1 MYLLGNAWELH
12 IWFLFSVNDLNY
24 YFSFLIF
31 GCSIEI
37 ITFFRY
43 EMAED
48 CADDD
53 DAKAGISDLRKS
65 ALEELKMHNSIVEV
79 SLEASCPIDF

>member
-1 MYLLGNAWELH
+1 
-12 IWFLFSVNDLNY
+12 
-24 YFSFLIF
+24 
-31 GCSIEI
+31 
-37 ITFFRY
+37 
-43 EMAED
+43 MAED

-53 DAKAGISDLRKS
+53 DAKAGISELRKS